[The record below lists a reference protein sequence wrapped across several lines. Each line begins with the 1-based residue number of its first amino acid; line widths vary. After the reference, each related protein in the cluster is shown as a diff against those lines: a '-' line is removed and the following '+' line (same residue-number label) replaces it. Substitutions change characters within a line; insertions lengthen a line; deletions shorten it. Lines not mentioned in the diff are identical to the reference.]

1 MKSKLAEY
9 FRSAL
14 ATPRGRALLMFAL
27 LVTPPLSMIGC
38 IQPHVVFEPFST
50 VNVQIDMPP
59 PFEVAGVRVAISGS
73 GLTAGDNDFAFTD
86 STGFA
91 AIRTKETGFHYI
103 VARHGR
109 YDLTYGGTA
118 ANLGIGG
125 DFLRFQRGRLVIPAL
140 GSMVAPDYFFPFTG
154 IDATPQVTPR
164 RVGLRKKV
172 PGKARFVFFLE
183 DSPILKRTFSPDQAT
198 PAGKVYVTGDFNNFN
213 LTLPDENG
221 LPLDSAKELFDD
233 GSLVENSGDDQG
245 ADGVFTRVL
254 DLEPGEHTY
263 VFLVNGISIFVRDPY
278 EEFSKS
284 VRVAVR
290 NPLNNLPNANL
301 VEIREFRASAITVT
315 EGPEDIPN

>member
-1 MKSKLAEY
+1 MRKLLDAIRHV
-9 FRSAL
+9 FS
-14 ATPRGRALLMFAL
+14 TPRGRALTMLALLLAPPFAL
-27 LVTPPLSMIGC
+27 TACV
-38 IQPHVVFEPFST
+38 QPHAVFEGFST

-103 VARHGR
+103 VARHAR

-118 ANLGIGG
+118 TNLAIGG
-125 DFLRFQRGRLVIPAL
+125 DFIRFQRGRLVIPAL
-140 GSMVAPDYFFPFTG
+140 GSMVAPDFFYPFTG
-154 IDATPQVTPR
+154 NDLPPQQITPKKL
-164 RVGLRKKV
+164 GLRRKV

-183 DSPILKRTFSPDQAT
+183 DSPILKRTLDPNQAN

-221 LPLDSAKELFDD
+221 LPLDSAKELFDE
-233 GSLVENSGDDQG
+233 GGFAENSGDDIG
-245 ADGVFTRVL
+245 SDGVYTRVL

-263 VFLVNGISIFVRDPY
+263 VFLVNGISIFLRDPY
-278 EEFSKS
+278 EEFSKP

-290 NPLNNLPNANL
+290 NPLNNLPNQNL

-315 EGPEDIPN
+315 EGPDDIPN